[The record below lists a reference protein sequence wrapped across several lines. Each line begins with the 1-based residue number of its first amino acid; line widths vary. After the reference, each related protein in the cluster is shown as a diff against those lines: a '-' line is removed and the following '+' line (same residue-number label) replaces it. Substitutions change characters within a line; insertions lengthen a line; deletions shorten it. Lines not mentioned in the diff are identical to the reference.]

1 MSYENCK
8 HGNAAGACYICWH
21 DLREER
27 DRLLDCVGELRQVA
41 ARLAVDRAEFRRKA
55 ESLTAERDRLREE
68 LAELR
73 AQVPVAWRYQD
84 GNGNYRYR
92 GYVAGF
98 DVDYRSLK
106 PVPLYAAPPAVKD
119 SLTTAAPVPAQVP
132 DDYVAAMDMLSLM
145 FESYENGVPCND
157 SPDEAGASYIGQ
169 AFRLNDVD
177 FKRIADIL
185 NKYRPVVAAAH
196 KGGE

>member
-1 MSYENCK
+1 MRIETCK
-8 HGNAAGACYICWH
+8 HSNTAGTCYICWH
-21 DLREER
+21 ELIEDR
-27 DRLLDCVGELRQVA
+27 DRLA
-41 ARLAVDRAEFRRKA
+41 A
-55 ESLTAERDRLREE
+55 E
-68 LAELR
+68 LAGLR
-73 AQVPVAWRYQD
+73 AQVPVAWMHETRVDVIHESVRTLLKTLSGGAGPESLHRPIDKSERYTI
-84 GNGNYRYR
+84 
-92 GYVAGF
+92 
-98 DVDYRSLK
+98 
-106 PVPLYAAPPAVKD
+106 PLY
-119 SLTTAAPVPAQVP
+119 AAPVPAQVP